1 MHVLFFRI
9 FNFLKSLI
17 IVTIFKKRKIK
28 RFNTDYKSET
38 SPLGSVF
45 TEDLFPSDSAFMAMR
60 RSPRTTSGCPRMRQ
74 ESGVL
79 RSSSKKVETS
89 RTAQTHKN
97 LNNILGTIQLK
108 VSHFSD
114 LR

>member
-60 RSPRTTSGCPRMRQ
+60 RSPRTSGCPRMRQ

-79 RSSSKKVETS
+79 RSSSRMVETS
-89 RTAQTHKN
+89 PTAQTHKS
-97 LNNILGTIQLK
+97 LNNILGTIHLK
-108 VSHFSD
+108 VSHCSD
-114 LR
+114 L